1 MIYGEL
7 PTVFPWYDDIRKQN
21 RFKVNSEWSCDF
33 KLITPRDA
41 LLPFQIKIP
50 YRTNADK
57 SIFDKDNPNNIV
69 TNNRMVVFDGGF
81 IVDNDYQ
88 RTIHIPVISN
98 STLFIKTNEVIPDL
112 LAFYDGA
119 KIFISSIV
127 GNALTEVEILTPANA
142 KYIVVNFSNDKN
154 TRLSDLLMFS
164 ITRTLANEVMP
175 GNIVSWKVYTLSG
188 LEININNTVNKDNL
202 HSNNYIDGMRVY
214 YFGEKLVFPSPNAP
228 GTYNDFDLSPGSYYS
243 VIEFENAIY
252 YSEVFTVPNNRF
264 RLNEPNEFM
273 RVDFWN
279 TCDIA
284 PIMYDAG
291 EDSFWK
297 QYVYIDAYVY
307 ASDPEI
313 EIDGERDSDDLI
325 VPTFQRMVTK
335 YRFQSLVPDYLK
347 IALVSIQMH
356 DNIELTTENS
366 VRRGKVDRMSTDT
379 AIVNDGAYSS
389 VNVIF
394 DQYVMTKKAC
404 CTNMKKLGAANEK

>member
-21 RFKVNSEWSCDF
+21 RFKKNSEWSCDF

-50 YRTNADK
+50 YKTNADK

-69 TNNRMVVFDGGF
+69 TNNRVVVFDGGF

-98 STLFIKTNEVIPDL
+98 STLFIKTNKVISDL
-112 LAFYDGA
+112 LSFYDES

-127 GNALTEVEILTPANA
+127 GNTLKEVEILTPANA
-142 KYIVVNFSNDKN
+142 KYIVVNFSKDKN

-164 ITRTLANEVMP
+164 VTRTLAEEVMP

-188 LEININNTVNKDNL
+188 LEININNGVNKANL
-202 HSNNYIDGMRVY
+202 HSKNYIDGMRLY
-214 YFGEKLVFPSPNAP
+214 YFGEKLVFPSANAP
-228 GTYNDFDLSPGSYYS
+228 GTYNDFDLSAGSYYS
-243 VIEFENAIY
+243 VIEFENAVY

-264 RLNEPNEFM
+264 RINEPNEFM

-284 PIMYDAG
+284 PIMYDSG
-291 EDSFWK
+291 SDIFWK

-335 YRFQSLVPDYLK
+335 YRFNSLVPDYLK

-379 AIVNDGAYSS
+379 AIEGDGAYSS

-404 CTNMKKLGAANEK
+404 CTNMKILGAANEK